1 MYFCGIKQ
9 EIKKMMK
16 KKTMLFIV
24 CTLAV
29 ALLLSGLFFLSH
41 FGANKD
47 SAFVENALQEEKG
60 IDEANVPCTCPFVRV
75 SLQPLGDFTQKEAE
89 RLQKDLEKNLSGT
102 LDIDMLFEM
111 LPTKPLEDTWKNDAK
126 SRYRADK
133 IINSMARSAN
143 KQHII
148 IALTHKDVSVSY
160 KGNKD
165 WGVLGLNL
173 IPKKLCVVST
183 YRLKDKRDLWKVA
196 THEFIHTCFEY
207 QHCPKDNPTCIM
219 KDAKGHAHFANKES
233 LCDVCK
239 KAIFEKY

>member
-75 SLQPLGDFTQKEAE
+75 SLQPLGDFTQKEAK
-89 RLQKDLEKNLSGT
+89 RLQKDLEKNLSGM
-102 LDIDMLFEM
+102 LDIDMLFEV

-133 IINSMARSAN
+133 IINSMAR
-143 KQHII
+143 
-148 IALTHKDVSVSY
+148 V
-160 KGNKD
+160 
-165 WGVLGLNL
+165 
-173 IPKKLCVVST
+173 
-183 YRLKDKRDLWKVA
+183 
-196 THEFIHTCFEY
+196 
-207 QHCPKDNPTCIM
+207 PT
-219 KDAKGHAHFANKES
+219 NNTSS
-233 LCDVCK
+233 LP
-239 KAIFEKY
+239 

>member
-1 MYFCGIKQ
+1 
-9 EIKKMMK
+9 
-16 KKTMLFIV
+16 MLFIV

-89 RLQKDLEKNLSGT
+89 RLQKDLEKNLSGM
-102 LDIDMLFEM
+102 LDIDMLFEV

-165 WGVLGLNL
+165 WGVLGLSL

-207 QHCPKDNPTCIM
+207 QHCPKDNQSHLHHEGC
-219 KDAKGHAHFANKES
+219 
-233 LCDVCK
+233 
-239 KAIFEKY
+239 

>member
-1 MYFCGIKQ
+1 
-9 EIKKMMK
+9 MK

-24 CTLAV
+24 CTVAV

-47 SAFVENALQEEKG
+47 SALGENTLQEEKG

-89 RLQKDLEKNLSGT
+89 RLQKDLEKNLSGM
-102 LDIDMLFEM
+102 LDIDMLFEV

-165 WGVLGLNL
+165 WGVLGLSL
-173 IPKKLCVVST
+173 ILKKLCVVST